1 MTLVNLVIQVNR
13 DCVDSPE
20 HRDPLGQREIPGVPV
35 SMALLENRVQPV
47 EMGRLDFRVRKEM
60 KVNSSSH
67 LNVLG
72 QRERREARDFRADQV
87 CLDQKAHQEVGAC
100 LVQLVY
106 LGQRV
111 CGVRWVWMVWT
122 VCEALLELLV
132 AKVSLARCSVDRR
145 VLVVTWDF
153 LVDGAS
159 LETPE

>member
-1 MTLVNLVIQVNR
+1 MNLDIQVNL

-20 HRDPLGQREIPGVPV
+20 HRDPLGQREILGAPV
-35 SMALLENRVQPV
+35 SMAPLENRVQLE
-47 EMGRLDFRVRKEM
+47 EMGRLDFRVRKET

-72 QRERREARDFRADQV
+72 QRERKEAQDFRADLV
-87 CLDQKAHQEVGAC
+87 CLGQKAHQEIGAC
-100 LVQLVY
+100 LGRLGC

-111 CGVRWVWMVWT
+111 CGVRWVSMVWM